1 MSTYNATS
9 GRRTAASLVNLAGS
23 ALAVLLIAHI
33 VFVLFNANFS
43 NGLVSW
49 VAQWSEVVGLWF
61 VNLFDTGN
69 TTFTIIL
76 NFGLAAVFWL
86 VVTGIVARVLRSVG

>member
-1 MSTYNATS
+1 MSTYNVTRS
-9 GRRTAASLVNLAGS
+9 RNTAASLVRLAGT

-33 VFVLFNANFS
+33 AFVLFNANFN

-86 VVTGIVARVLRSVG
+86 VVTGIIARVLRSVG